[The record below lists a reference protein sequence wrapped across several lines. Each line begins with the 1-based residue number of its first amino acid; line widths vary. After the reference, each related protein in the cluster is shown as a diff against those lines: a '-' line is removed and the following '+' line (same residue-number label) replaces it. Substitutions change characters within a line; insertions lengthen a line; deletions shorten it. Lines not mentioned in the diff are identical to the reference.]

1 MCGIAGTYNKNGI
14 PEDRAV
20 IERMSLAIEHRG
32 PDEEGFHLDN
42 HVHLASRRLSIID
55 LSAGEQP
62 IYNKDHSR
70 CIVYNGE
77 IYNYQSLKKELSSR
91 GHVFKTN
98 TDTEVVLLA
107 YEEWREKFLNWFIDS
122 AGEMLRDL
130 LSYENITKAGYF
142 NPAFV
147 DYLLAEYNKKGPVDY
162 SGTIVVIFF
171 IQLWHDIFIANN

>member
-1 MCGIAGTYNKNGI
+1 MCGIAGIYNKHGI
-14 PEDRAV
+14 PEDRAI
-20 IERMSLAIEHRG
+20 IEKMSLAIEHRG

-77 IYNYQSLKKELSSR
+77 IYNYQSLKKDLSSR

-98 TDTEVVLLA
+98 TDTAVVLLA
-107 YEEWREKFLNWFIDS
+107 YEEWEEKYLETMLPKEICQRKKQPLQPPGSWFIDS

-130 LSYENITKAGYF
+130 LSYENIKKPGILTR
-142 NPAFV
+142 
-147 DYLLAEYNKKGPVDY
+147 LLL
-162 SGTIVVIFF
+162 TTF
-171 IQLWHDIFIANN
+171 

>member
-1 MCGIAGTYNKNGI
+1 MCGIAGIYNKHGM

-107 YEEWREKFLNWFIDS
+107 YEEWGEKCLNRFKGMFSICIWDLKKKELFL
-122 AGEMLRDL
+122 ARDRL
-130 LSYENITKAGYF
+130 GIKPFYF
-142 NPAFV
+142 ADLKKRSLCFCFR
-147 DYLLAEYNKKGPVDY
+147 NKSHSKTP
-162 SGTIVVIFF
+162 
-171 IQLWHDIFIANN
+171 